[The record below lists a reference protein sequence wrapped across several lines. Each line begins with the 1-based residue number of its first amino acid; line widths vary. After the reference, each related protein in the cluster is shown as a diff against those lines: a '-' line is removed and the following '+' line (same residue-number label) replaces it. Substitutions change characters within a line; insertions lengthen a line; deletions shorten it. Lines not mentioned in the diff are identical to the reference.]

1 MTKQETVEIVT
12 LIVMAYPAA
21 EKLKDENTIT
31 AMVNVWAKIFK
42 DDNPRLVELAVQK
55 HIATNK
61 WPPNIAEIRD
71 QMVTLEHPEII
82 PPDIAW
88 AAVSDLLYA
97 TSMYGDPSSML
108 PPLVARCVETIGWDH
123 LKELHRGQHG
133 GYKPGMDRTV
143 FIAQYTPMYEREREK
158 AMLPKALSEA
168 VSKTERILG
177 GEIYRQIEAA
187 HQKRIDQDELWD
199 SLIERN
205 IRALRSGA
213 EEKKLLGGNENG

>member
-1 MTKQETVEIVT
+1 MTKQETVKVVT

-21 EKLKDENTIT
+21 EKLKDETTVT
-31 AMVNVWAKIFK
+31 AMVEVWANIFK

-82 PPDIAW
+82 PPDVAW
-88 AAVSDLLYA
+88 AAVSDLLY
-97 TSMYGDPSSML
+97 SHPYGDVTCLL

-123 LKELHRGQHG
+123 LKEMHRGVHG
-133 GYKPGMDRTV
+133 GYKPGMDRVT

-158 AMLPKALSEA
+158 AMLPKVIAEA
-168 VSKTERILG
+168 VSKTEKILG
-177 GEIYRQIEAA
+177 GEAYRQIEAA
-187 HQKRIDQDELWD
+187 HEKRIEQDELWD
-199 SLIERN
+199 SLVNRDIK
-205 IRALRSGA
+205 ALRSGA

>member
-1 MTKQETVEIVT
+1 MTKQETVKVVT

-31 AMVNVWAKIFK
+31 AMVEVWANIFK

-82 PPDIAW
+82 PPDVAW
-88 AAVSDLLYA
+88 AAVSDLLY
-97 TSMYGDPSSML
+97 SSGYGDQSHML
-108 PPLVARCVETIGWDH
+108 PPLIARCVETIGWDH
-123 LKELHRGQHG
+123 LKEMHRGAHG
-133 GYKPGMDRTV
+133 GYKPGMDRVT

-158 AMLPKALSEA
+158 AMLPKMISEA
-168 VSKTERILG
+168 VSKTEKVLG
-177 GEIYRQIEAA
+177 GEAYRQIEAA
-187 HQKRIDQDELWD
+187 HQKRRDQDELWD
-199 SLIERN
+199 NLMNRDIK
-205 IRALRSGA
+205 ALRARA

>member
-1 MTKQETVEIVT
+1 MTKQETVKVVT

-31 AMVNVWAKIFK
+31 AMVEVWANIFK

-82 PPDIAW
+82 PPDVAW
-88 AAVSDLLYA
+88 AAVSDLLY
-97 TSMYGDPSSML
+97 SSGYGDQSHML

-123 LKELHRGQHG
+123 LKEMHRGAHG
-133 GYKPGMDRTV
+133 GYKPGMDRVT
-143 FIAQYTPMYEREREK
+143 FISQYTPMYEREREK
-158 AMLPKALSEA
+158 AMLPKMISEA
-168 VSKTERILG
+168 VSKTEKVLG
-177 GEIYRQIEAA
+177 GEAYRQIEAA
-187 HQKRIDQDELWD
+187 HQKRRDQDELWD
-199 SLIERN
+199 NLMNRDIK
-205 IRALRSGA
+205 ALRARA